1 LLTVSIKVAA
11 GTNLTTEANSD
22 SSMEEKE
29 MLSMQAEFIYLLRR
43 ISA

>member
-1 LLTVSIKVAA
+1 LLTVSINVAA

-22 SSMEEKE
+22 SNMEEKE